1 MLLTISVVNKH
12 MVSHKRSITAE
23 SESNTS
29 FLNPIERICFQ
40 ICSIGFISGVY
51 GGMER
56 SCIFSGQRNAFDL
69 CHAAPS
75 HTNRIISSG
84 YCSEGFSRNIGTFCI
99 AIRHRQK
106 ETFSAQRFYCSKAEY
121 RLLATLCRVRTFT
134 VLYHL
139 HRTGAPPMLFI
150 LSPWFSPFYRLF
162 FTGSL
167 RSNRGA
173 YMKLYTATDLSFK
186 VTNHVA
192 PPVN

>member
-1 MLLTISVVNKH
+1 MLSTYAMQLH
-12 MVSHKRSITAE
+12 
-23 SESNTS
+23 
-29 FLNPIERICFQ
+29 RIPTGLYRQDTVLKVFQ
-40 ICSIGFISGVY
+40 EIYWYILY
-51 GGMER
+51 
-56 SCIFSGQRNAFDL
+56 RNSA
-69 CHAAPS
+69 
-75 HTNRIISSG
+75 SSKK
-84 YCSEGFSRNIGTFCI
+84 
-99 AIRHRQK
+99 A
-106 ETFSAQRFYCSKAEY
+106 FSAQRFYCSKAEY
-121 RLLATLCRVRTFT
+121 RLLATLCRVWTFT

-150 LSPWFSPFYRLF
+150 LSQKTLVFTFYRLF